1 MKQVAAVV
9 AAVGMLAAVTCGVGA
24 ASAGLGVGVD
34 PTGLWIVSAMAET
47 AISPSFDLRA
57 EVGFA
62 VSEDISGLML
72 ATTSVLFHIPTPP
85 VDPYAGLGVGAALT
99 PPRYTSAIVFEAVG
113 GVRIPLFEPVGLLA
127 QARYLVRWSA
137 SGWTMGP
144 VFEAALFAVF

>member
-1 MKQVAAVV
+1 MKQVAAVLTV
-9 AAVGMLAAVTCGVGA
+9 AGLLAAVTCGVSA

-47 AISPSFDLRA
+47 AVSPSFDLRA

-62 VSEDISGLML
+62 VSESISGLML
-72 ATTSVLFHIPTPP
+72 ATTSILFHVPTPP

-99 PPRYTSAIVFEAVG
+99 PPHYTSAVVFEAVG

-127 QARYLVRWSA
+127 QARYLVRWST

-144 VFEAALFAVF
+144 VYEAGLFAAF